1 MTLRCKRLLPQE
13 PDTNAGARTGSLAD
27 RVAVVTGGARGMGRS
42 HALTLARHGAH
53 VVVCDVGA
61 AAGAPPSEELR
72 ETARQVEA
80 LGVGCLPL
88 TADVRDAAALER
100 VAART
105 LERFE
110 RLDVL
115 VANAGVVRAAP
126 LLELSEQAW
135 RETLDVDLT
144 GVFLSIRACAPAM
157 VEQRRGRIVV
167 IGSVSGRIGQ
177 PRLAA
182 YNAAKWGVIGLA
194 KAAAIELAP
203 HGVTVNVVC
212 PGTIDTPLI
221 HHPGAPREFMPDA
234 EDPTMEDLRALLA
247 SWNPMGVP
255 WIPPED
261 VSEAVAFLAGDD
273 ARHITGTTLD
283 VAAGWNA
290 HYTA

>member
-1 MTLRCKRLLPQE
+1 VHVRRL
-13 PDTNAGARTGSLAD
+13 AG

-80 LGVGCLPL
+80 LGVGCLSL

-144 GVFLSIRACAPAM
+144 GVFLSVRACAPAM